1 MPNTVNEWL
10 TTAKAMNPER
20 AAKWREVFGTDE
32 VPITCPIP
40 LSVGSFPQVGE
51 KPYYLMDLRAITP
64 EQKERLIAS
73 IAFDFDLSI
82 EEVRRDIDM
91 VGVPIL
97 ADDVI
102 ASSSDSGLFFSMIDI
117 MDDFGEKSLEEL
129 DPWEEDEAE
138 MADYYW
144 GDDSED

>member
-10 TTAKAMNPER
+10 TTAKTTNPER

-40 LSVGSFPQVGE
+40 LSVGDFPGVGQRH
-51 KPYYLMDLRAITP
+51 YYLMDLRAITP

-73 IAFDFDLSI
+73 IAQDFNLSI
-82 EEVRRDIDM
+82 EEVRQNIDM
-91 VGVPIL
+91 VGVPVL

-102 ASSSDSGLFFSMIDI
+102 TSTRDQGVFMSLID
-117 MDDFGEKSLEEL
+117 DGSELRNGGL
-129 DPWEEDEAE
+129 DPFDDEWEEYRDTFYSDDDE
-138 MADYYW
+138 DFLI
-144 GDDSED
+144 